1 MADFMGNFPQHQE
14 YQIGKAFPRE
24 GKLGQEKTVLHLIG
38 FLWSFCLHCFDN
50 CLTKVPC
57 LMGMSYLNLQY
68 GGECLE
74 SRAIEL
80 CCPLGVGELLLGP
93 RMHGSAE
100 GATLY
105 PDDETLVLYVASHC
119 RPSEPSL

>member
-1 MADFMGNFPQHQE
+1 
-14 YQIGKAFPRE
+14 
-24 GKLGQEKTVLHLIG
+24 
-38 FLWSFCLHCFDN
+38 
-50 CLTKVPC
+50 
-57 LMGMSYLNLQY
+57 MGMSYLNLQY

-74 SRAIEL
+74 SRAIVL
-80 CCPLGVGELLLGP
+80 CCPLEVGELLLGP

-105 PDDETLVLYVASHC
+105 SDDETLVLYVACHS